1 VITVPAS
8 VPARLRP
15 SAPIAENAVLTGD
28 PGRAMMLAQE
38 LTVQPKM
45 SNHARGLWGY
55 WGVTEDGGELTIQAT
70 GTGGPS
76 AALVLTDL
84 AELGLKRAVRV
95 GTCVAADTEFGLGQM
110 IVVASAFAADG
121 VSRSLGNEAVALR
134 PTLIEGLLPATED
147 GAELSHAGSFDVIPD
162 RDALAGAAFS
172 VADMQTAALF
182 SVAPTVGV
190 EIGALLIVAEDASG
204 ERISNEA
211 LERSA
216 KDAGR
221 AAAAALS
228 T

>member
-1 VITVPAS
+1 M
-8 VPARLRP
+8 PARLRP
-15 SAPIAENAVLTGD
+15 SAPIAADAVLTGD
-28 PGRAMMLAQE
+28 PARAMMLAQE

-55 WGVTEDGGELTIQAT
+55 WGVTDSGAELTVQST

-95 GTCVAADTEFGLGQM
+95 GTCTAADPGLGLGQLL
-110 IVVASAFAADG
+110 IVASAFAADG
-121 VSRSLGNEAVALR
+121 VSRSLGNEGVTLI
-134 PTLIEGLLPATED
+134 PTLLDGMLPATED
-147 GAELSHAGSFDVIPD
+147 GALLGKAASFDLIPPH
-162 RDALAGAAFS
+162 DALAGSAFS

-190 EIGALLIVAEDASG
+190 EIGALLIVSEDAAG
-204 ERISNEA
+204 ERIGDEH
-211 LERSA
+211 LEDSA
-216 KDAGR
+216 KRAGR
-221 AAAAALS
+221 VAAIALS